1 MSTQLQR
8 RIPDEW
14 FSFDDCLN
22 FCEAYRDPM
31 IVCAAQSEGRSL
43 PLPPLSA
50 IKTRWTMLMLL
61 LVFYIVLM
69 SMSHLVPILP
79 LSSSTCPT
87 LPLSS

>member
-31 IVCAAQSEGRSL
+31 IVCAAQSKGIIL
-43 PLPPLSA
+43 HLPPFLLFVHVDPMD
-50 IKTRWTMLMLL
+50 KDTMDDAD
-61 LVFYIVLM
+61 VVARVLHCFDVNV
-69 SMSHLVPILP
+69 SLGSNFTVVE
-79 LSSSTCPT
+79 
-87 LPLSS
+87 